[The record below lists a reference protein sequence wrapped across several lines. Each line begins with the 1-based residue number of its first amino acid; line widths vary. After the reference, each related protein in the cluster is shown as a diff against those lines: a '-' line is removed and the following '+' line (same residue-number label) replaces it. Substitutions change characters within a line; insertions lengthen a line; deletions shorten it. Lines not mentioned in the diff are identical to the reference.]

1 MKKWFLFFVLC
12 FVLTGCSVEPESP
25 AAEEPPVESPSVD
38 EIEPTV
44 EAVDKADG
52 LAFLDDLAQ
61 CGYTVEQLAAMRE
74 ILVNVGVTEI
84 TDLDI
89 GVVTYGMQSIT
100 GLAYKDKVALDEV
113 QIRLNI
119 DHGELYYVHIYC
131 PSYYHENSV
140 TYLSGLE
147 DRRAELYYNT
157 KGGYLKKID
166 WENRAVVDYK

>member
-1 MKKWFLFFVLC
+1 MKKVISMALVMCMLA
-12 FVLTGCSVEPESP
+12 GCGAPSEKEETTPVQKEQVEEES
-25 AAEEPPVESPSVD
+25 EPSV
-38 EIEPTV
+38 
-44 EAVDKADG
+44 DG

-61 CGYTVEQLAAMRE
+61 CGYTAEQLASMRE

-84 TDLDI
+84 TDLEI

-131 PSYYHENSV
+131 PSYYHENSA

-166 WENRAVVDYK
+166 WENRAVVDYKS

>member
-1 MKKWFLFFVLC
+1 MLLICFLV
-12 FVLTGCSVEPESP
+12 GCSAGSESSAESP
-25 AAEEPPVESPSVD
+25 VVDESEVPVEKKV
-38 EIEPTV
+38 
-44 EAVDKADG
+44 DG

-61 CGYTVEQLAAMRE
+61 HGYTVEQIEDMRE
-74 ILVNVGVTEI
+74 ILENVGVTEI
-84 TDLDI
+84 TDLEV

-100 GLAYKDKVALDEV
+100 GLAYKDKVSLDEV

-119 DHGELYYVHIYC
+119 ENGVLYYVHIYC
-131 PSYYHENSV
+131 PSYYHENSA

-166 WENRAVVDYK
+166 WENRAVVDY